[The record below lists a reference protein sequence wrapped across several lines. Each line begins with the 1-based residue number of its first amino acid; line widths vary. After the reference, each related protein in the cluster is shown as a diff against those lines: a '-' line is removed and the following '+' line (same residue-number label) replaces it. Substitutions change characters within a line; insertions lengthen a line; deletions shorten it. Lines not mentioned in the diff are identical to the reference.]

1 MMEQNFI
8 FFNKWVLE
16 HVGIDLN
23 NYKDQQMQR
32 RITNIMNSSGA
43 KTIEDYALILEK
55 DRDAYNAFVKH
66 ITINVTDFF
75 RNKEIFELFENCFL
89 QNVVPNFDHIKMWSA
104 ACSTGAEPYSLAMI
118 LDRNKVRNT
127 NIIATD
133 IDDNILARAKQG
145 KYTKTE
151 LTNIAQADLI
161 KYFSEIDTD
170 KYVVKDEIKK
180 FVSFEKQDLLGSRY
194 PKDVQVIVC
203 RNVTIYFKLEARDE
217 VYRKFSESL
226 SKGGLLFTGATE
238 TINEPS
244 KFNLEKVETFIY
256 RKI

>member
-1 MMEQNFI
+1 MEQNFT
-8 FFNKWVLE
+8 FFNKWVLKN
-16 HVGIDLN
+16 VGIDLN
-23 NYKDQQMQR
+23 NYKERQMQR

-89 QNVVPNFDHIKMWSA
+89 QNVVPNFDHIKIWSA